1 MSLSVKAL
9 LLDLDGVLYIGQE
22 PLPGAIEAFGRLR
35 ETGLPIAGV
44 TNTTTQANSH
54 ILDKLRSLGF
64 DFTSGEIFT
73 PAALAVQCIGSE
85 TASLFIRDQLREDFR
100 GVAEDDEHLSFIVMG
115 DIGSAGYN
123 PAKLQRIFELVTE
136 GAELLALH
144 KNRFWQKPE
153 GLVLDLGTYVAA
165 IEYATGKQAT
175 VLGKPSASFF
185 HLICEQL
192 NARPE
197 ESVMVGDDIESDIGG
212 AMDAGLKA
220 VLVKTGKYR
229 EVFAKQTG
237 IKPNLTIPSIAD
249 LPDALSLLKSIAC
262 PFPAGDQCNREMT
275 CG

>member
-9 LLDLDGVLYIGQE
+9 LLDLDGVLYVGQE

-44 TNTTTQANSH
+44 TNTTTQAKSR

-73 PAALAVQCIGSE
+73 PAALAIQRIGK
-85 TASLFIRDQLREDFR
+85 AKVALFIRDQLRGDFGAICEDEKNP
-100 GVAEDDEHLSFIVMG
+100 AFIVMG
-115 DIGSAGYN
+115 DIGSSGYA
-123 PAKLQRIFELVTE
+123 PDKLQHIFNMVMA
-136 GAELLALH
+136 GAQLLALH

-175 VLGKPSASFF
+175 VLGKPSQDFF
-185 HLICEQL
+185 RLICKRL
-192 NARPE
+192 NTDPE

-220 VLVKTGKYR
+220 ILVKTGKYR
-229 EVFAKQTG
+229 EEFAKKTG
-237 IKPNLTIPSIAD
+237 IKPNLTLPSIAD
-249 LPDALSLLKSIAC
+249 LPDALNLL
-262 PFPAGDQCNREMT
+262 
-275 CG
+275 